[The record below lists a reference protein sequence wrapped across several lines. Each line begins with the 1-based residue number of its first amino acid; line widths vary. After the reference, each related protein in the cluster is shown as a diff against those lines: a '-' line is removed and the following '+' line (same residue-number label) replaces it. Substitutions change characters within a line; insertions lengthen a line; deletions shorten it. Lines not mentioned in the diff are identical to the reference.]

1 MIAGVLVLEPTPVT
15 LLEIVGH
22 FLGRGRIEMGLEE
35 GLFERE
41 EACEGPSDQGQGA
54 RAKVRADLG
63 RRTVVGVGDAWVH
76 ELPSLQITP
85 SLQPPAGSP

>member
-1 MIAGVLVLEPTPVT
+1 
-15 LLEIVGH
+15 
-22 FLGRGRIEMGLEE
+22 MGLEE

-63 RRTVVGVGDAWVH
+63 RRTVVGVGDTWVH

-85 SLQPPAGSP
+85 SLQPPAGSSQSL